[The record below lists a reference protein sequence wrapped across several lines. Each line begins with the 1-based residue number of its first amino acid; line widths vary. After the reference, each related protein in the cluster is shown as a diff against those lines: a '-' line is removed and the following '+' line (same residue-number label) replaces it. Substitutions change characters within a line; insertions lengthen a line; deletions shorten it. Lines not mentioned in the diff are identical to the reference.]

1 MRPTILAMGLLGLAA
16 ATSAATPEW
25 LEKEFTNSWDAPDQG
40 LESFLNQ
47 TCQPSGLD
55 GIQLLAVQD
64 GHGRPY
70 HVHVYC
76 RADKAAV
83 RYRVTM
89 PRAATGE
96 LFAAIRTQAAQ
107 PDKRVGPFFLGNEG
121 ELNGF
126 LLIERL
132 H

>member
-1 MRPTILAMGLLGLAA
+1 MNRVILAMGLLGV
-16 ATSAATPEW
+16 ATVASAAPEW
-25 LEKEFTNSWDAPDQG
+25 LDKEFTNNWDAPDQG

-55 GIQLLAVQD
+55 GIQMLAVQD

-76 RADKAAV
+76 RQDKAGA
-83 RYRVTM
+83 RYRVSM
-89 PRAATGE
+89 PRAPTSE
-96 LFAAIRTQAAQ
+96 LFAQMRAQAAQ
-107 PDKRVGPFFLGNEG
+107 PDRRIGPFFLGNEG
-121 ELNGF
+121 EPNGF

-132 H
+132 R